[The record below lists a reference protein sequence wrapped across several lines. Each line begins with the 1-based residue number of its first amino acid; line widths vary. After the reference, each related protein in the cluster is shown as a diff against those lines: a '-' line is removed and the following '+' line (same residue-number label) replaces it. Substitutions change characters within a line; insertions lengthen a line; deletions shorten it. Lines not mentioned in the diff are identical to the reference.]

1 MTTSTPSLLAKKSLV
16 VTEYGKQNM
25 FAYEAPMQ
33 LVENYT
39 SYPQEAEKAN
49 GRWAMLGFLALLV
62 SYISTGQIVPG
73 VF

>member
-39 SYPQEAEKAN
+39 SYLQEAEKAN
-49 GRWAMLGFLALLV
+49 GRWTMLGFIALLV